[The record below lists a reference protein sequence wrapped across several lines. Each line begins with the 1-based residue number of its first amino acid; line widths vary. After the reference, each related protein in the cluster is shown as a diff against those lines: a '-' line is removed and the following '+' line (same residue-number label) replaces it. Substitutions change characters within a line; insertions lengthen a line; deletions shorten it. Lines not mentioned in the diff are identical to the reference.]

1 MRSWVLIL
9 LIVIVLPFSGCT
21 AENESD
27 SITTGTEPYNE
38 SSPAI
43 TEASVNGL
51 YLANL
56 SDRVVLD
63 RCLEHTNYSGWEGD
77 YKIYDSTA
85 PFRRGEVVNA
95 VVILGKNN
103 WDWEVRIN
111 CDIYP
116 NGSTYSR
123 VERLE
128 DVNKPIMNKTARDKA
143 LNLAR
148 ERLGDADL
156 LLAYSKR
163 DPVNRGV
170 ESYRLVMRSN
180 GTGYF
185 VIVSGWKVVDIK
197 EVEYRV
203 PSSEDFNVSIYLQ
216 SVNETSTNVSEAKLC
231 ALMTY
236 EGSLPT
242 EIRYA
247 HIHPFEIE
255 IHDLLRGNTIKAPAI
270 QLDILSGKIM
280 EPSGEMRWC
289 KEFKLFKGGYIAT
302 TYADISLQDPMDCL
316 RSNSESECYERIES
330 SSLSFE
336 IE

>member
-1 MRSWVLIL
+1 MRRFVILIL
-9 LIVIVLPFSGCT
+9 AIGFALVFSGCSQQ
-21 AENESD
+21 EFVS
-27 SITTGTEPYNE
+27 TTPSPT
-38 SSPAI
+38 SSPSPEPAPELTAI
-43 TEASVNGL
+43 PENGL

-63 RCLEHTNYSGWEGD
+63 KCLEHTNYSGWEGD
-77 YKIYDSTA
+77 YKIYDNTA
-85 PFRRGEVVNA
+85 PFRRGEIVNA
-95 VVILGKNN
+95 VVILGKND

-123 VERLE
+123 VERLK
-128 DVNKPIMNKTARDKA
+128 DVNKPILNKTARDKA
-143 LNLAR
+143 LKLAR
-148 ERLGDADL
+148 ERVGDADL

-163 DPVNRGV
+163 NPVNREV
-170 ESYRLVMRSN
+170 ESYRFVMRSN

-185 VIVSGWKVVDIK
+185 IIVSDWKVADIK
-197 EVEYRV
+197 EVEYRD
-203 PSSEDFNVSIYLQ
+203 PSSWDFNVSIYLQ
-216 SVNETSTNVSEAKLC
+216 SVNETSTNVSDAKLC
-231 ALMTY
+231 TLMTY

-247 HIHPFEIE
+247 HIHPFEIR
-255 IHDLLRGNTIKAPAI
+255 IHDLLRGNIIKAPAI
-270 QLDILSGKIM
+270 QLDILSGKIL

-289 KEFKLFKGGYIAT
+289 KEFKLFEGGYIAT
-302 TYADISLQDPMDCL
+302 AYADLSLQDCL

-330 SSLSFE
+330 GSLSFE